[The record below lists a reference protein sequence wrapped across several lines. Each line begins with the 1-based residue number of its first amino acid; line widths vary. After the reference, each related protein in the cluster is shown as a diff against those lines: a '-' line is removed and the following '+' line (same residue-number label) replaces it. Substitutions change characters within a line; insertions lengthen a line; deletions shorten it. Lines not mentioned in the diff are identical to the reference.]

1 MDDVCE
7 PNIAFQYLVGKE
19 VGHWHSSIRSQFCNA
34 LLGAEEWQATSHLGR
49 SIHEDI
55 LWCLPHSY
63 IMKFLHDSG
72 PEHMKP
78 FAEDPEVI
86 SKFCGVALSRSVLAK
101 PPQPAGLW
109 WQFKLWGACIKP
121 FLILLQ
127 FLEENPLVRNPIH
140 LKFSNPEQY
149 GSIVLY
155 KLIPRIVNPTGNNC
169 CHAACMSF
177 HNVHSPNNVKFH
189 CGKMSKLPNTN
200 VQCCSDK
207 LVATSAEL
215 CM

>member
-1 MDDVCE
+1 MAG
-7 PNIAFQYLVGKE
+7 NKSFGK
-19 VGHWHSSIRSQFCNA
+19 VHTLRYFVM
-34 LLGAEEWQATSHLGR
+34 LATY
-49 SIHEDI
+49 I
-55 LWCLPHSY
+55 

-78 FAEDPEVI
+78 FAEDPEII
-86 SKFCGVALSRSVLAK
+86 SKFCGVTLSRSVLAK

-109 WQFKLWGACIKP
+109 WQFKLWGPCIKP

-155 KLIPRIVNPTGNNC
+155 KLIPRIVNPTGNNV

-189 CGKMSKLPNTN
+189 HCKMSKLPNTN

-207 LVATSAEL
+207 LAATAL
-215 CM
+215 YVVYLPLPGWWLLV